1 MSADDSPIVIA
12 GAFRESKLAHQIL
25 DGLEGIEIGPA
36 AHNPFGLQT
45 RSVGLTAQTDAH
57 DYGYYEQMQRENC
70 GAVASIDI
78 PGDAAD
84 LPLPSG
90 GADFVLHSHVWEHL
104 PNPLRALDEWVRV
117 VRSGG
122 FIFAI
127 VPKRDADPSD
137 RKRPLTTLIELEQ
150 HYATRTDYED
160 RIAEMAGP
168 SRGHYT
174 VFSPEL
180 LRASGRGSTAL
191 MDALRSNWRLFR
203 RLTTKSVTDTPSCG
217 GCENTVGCAVSR
229 AWHFGDFLAVKACR
243 NWPAAGVCILTS
255 IHRQDLAKNPFR
267 FGHVL

>member
-12 GAFRESKLAHQIL
+12 GVFRESKLAHQIL

-137 RKRPLTTLIELEQ
+137 RKRPLTTFMELEQ
-150 HYATRTDYED
+150 HYATRTGYED
-160 RIAEMAGP
+160 RIAEMGGP
-168 SRGHYT
+168 VAR
-174 VFSPEL
+174 L
-180 LRASGRGSTAL
+180 LH
-191 MDALRSNWRLFR
+191 RLFAGASPSIGTWFNR
-203 RLTTKSVTDTPSCG
+203 THGSAALELAAFQETDDKVSNGHTI
-217 GCENTVGCAVSR
+217 VWRVRKYRGCAVSR